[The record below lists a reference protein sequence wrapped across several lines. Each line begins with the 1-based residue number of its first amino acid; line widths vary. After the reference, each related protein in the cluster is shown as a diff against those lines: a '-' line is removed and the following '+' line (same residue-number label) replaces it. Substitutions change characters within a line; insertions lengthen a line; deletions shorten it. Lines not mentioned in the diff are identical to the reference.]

1 MAQEEQVEE
10 VSPEFARRWWK
21 TLVANACALLEDGA
35 ILAAHASA
43 GRAQALL
50 VLAMEELAKA
60 LWLYEAAQYEWSR
73 PLGLYG
79 QPPSPS
85 GPILLPPEMSTR
97 RLPHLQKL
105 QAAEQFTSGLSGFW
119 DASRREEHYF
129 PADLVTFE
137 EAARRRNADK
147 QAGFYVDRLGDTIL
161 TPLSIPAEGI
171 DSFVRKAAQSI
182 EMHLIEDHTRQQ
194 DASVP
199 DAIDSVQ
206 DLHWKVL
213 RRAHPDLYADFVD
226 RMRGV
231 ADSEIEADHQ

>member
-10 VSPEFARRWWK
+10 VNAEFVRQWWK
-21 TLVANACALLEDGA
+21 TLMANACALLEDGA
-35 ILAAHASA
+35 ILAAHGSA

-50 VLAMEELAKA
+50 VLALEELAKA
-60 LWLYEAAQYEWSR
+60 RWLYQAAEYEWSR

-85 GPILLPPEMSTR
+85 GTILLPPELSTR
-97 RLPHLQKL
+97 RLPHWQKL
-105 QAAEQFTSGLSGFW
+105 QAAEQFTSGLGGFW
-119 DASRREEHYF
+119 DASRRDEYYF
-129 PADLVTFE
+129 PADLVTFK

-147 QAGFYVDRLGDTIL
+147 QAGFYVDRLGDAVL
-161 TPLSIPAEGI
+161 TPLAIPAEGI
-171 DSFVRKAAQSI
+171 DLFLRQAAQSI

-194 DASVP
+194 DASAD

-213 RRAHPDLYADFVD
+213 PYARPDLYADFVD
-226 RMRGV
+226 RVGGV
-231 ADSEIEADHQ
+231 IDPVTEAEHE